1 MKIFSERIMK
11 TWTMLAGGAVM
22 GAVLTAAVVGVA
34 QGDTGDTGRI
44 AALEARLARMEQAVA
59 TGDSVTVTANKRLIL
74 TAGDEIWL
82 GTGKA
87 RLQMK
92 KSGEIV
98 LSGTDITI
106 DGAGKIN
113 VKSTSDV
120 TVKGRKIAE
129 N

>member
-1 MKIFSERIMK
+1 MK

-34 QGDTGDTGRI
+34 QGDTGDTGQI